1 MNNDSIIIN
10 QTDNTALNRFFGKI
24 YGVVAM
30 GIGLSAL
37 VSFLAVTVFQQ
48 ALVNLLVGGGTMV
61 MMLIM
66 IGQMALVVA
75 ASAMAAKNSP
85 MALPMFLAYSV
96 TNGLTISMI
105 IMFYTAETVALA
117 FLSAALMF
125 VVMAI
130 IGMTTKKNLS
140 AMGQA
145 LRAALWG
152 IIIASIINIFLRSSG
167 MSFIMSIIS
176 VLIFSGLI
184 AYDNQRIRNVFE
196 QTGGNVGQG
205 WVVSMALQLYLDFVN
220 LFLNLLRIF
229 GAINRD

>member
-1 MNNDSIIIN
+1 MNNDSFIIN
-10 QTDNTALNRFFGKI
+10 QVDNTALNRFFGKI

-37 VSFLAVTVFQQ
+37 VSFLAVTVFQS
-48 ALVNLLVGGGTMV
+48 LLLSLLSAGSII

-66 IGQMALVVA
+66 IGQITLVVS

-85 MALPMFLAYSV
+85 MALSMFLAYSV
-96 TNGLTISMI
+96 TNGITISMI
-105 IMFYTAETVALA
+105 LMFYTSETVVLA
-117 FLSAALMF
+117 FVSAALMF
-125 VVMAI
+125 VIMAV
-130 IGMTTKKNLS
+130 IGMTTKKDLS
-140 AMGQA
+140 GIAQA

-152 IIIASIINIFLRSSG
+152 IIIASVINIFLRSSG
-167 MSFIMSIIS
+167 LSFMMSIIS
-176 VLIFSGLI
+176 VLVFSGLI

-205 WVVSMALQLYLDFVN
+205 WVVSMALQLYLDFIN

-229 GAINRD
+229 GGLSRD

>member
-1 MNNDSIIIN
+1 MNNDSVIIN
-10 QTDNTALNRFFGKI
+10 QVDNTALNRFFGRV

-37 VSFLAVTVFQQ
+37 VSFLTVTVFRDALFALMRGGSMLMMIIMIAQI
-48 ALVNLLVGGGTMV
+48 ALVF
-61 MMLIM
+61 
-66 IGQMALVVA
+66 A

-85 MALPMFLAYSV
+85 LALPMFLGYSV
-96 TNGLTISMI
+96 TNGFTLSVVLLA
-105 IMFYTAETVALA
+105 YTGETVALA
-117 FLSAALMF
+117 FVSTALMF
-125 VVMAI
+125 AVMAI

-140 AMGQA
+140 GMAQA

-152 IIIASIINIFLRSSG
+152 VIIASVVNIFLRSSG
-167 MSFIMSIIS
+167 ISFAMSIIS

-184 AYDNQRIRNVFE
+184 AYDNQRIRTVFE

-205 WVVSMALQLYLDFVN
+205 WVVSMGLQLYLDFIN

-229 GAINRD
+229 GNLNRD

>member
-1 MNNDSIIIN
+1 MNNDSVIIN
-10 QTDNTALNRFFGKI
+10 QVDNTALNHFFGRV

-37 VSFLAVTVFQQ
+37 VSFLTVTVFRDALFALMRGGSMLMMIIMIAQI
-48 ALVNLLVGGGTMV
+48 ALVF
-61 MMLIM
+61 
-66 IGQMALVVA
+66 A

-85 MALPMFLAYSV
+85 LALPMFLGYSV
-96 TNGLTISMI
+96 TNGFTLSVVLLA
-105 IMFYTAETVALA
+105 YTGETVALA
-117 FLSAALMF
+117 FVSTALMF
-125 VVMAI
+125 AVMAI

-140 AMGQA
+140 GMAQA

-152 IIIASIINIFLRSSG
+152 VIIASVVNIFLRSSG
-167 MSFIMSIIS
+167 ISFAMSIIS

-184 AYDNQRIRNVFE
+184 AYDNQRIRTVFE

-205 WVVSMALQLYLDFVN
+205 WIVSMALQLYLDFIN

-229 GAINRD
+229 GNLNRD

>member
-1 MNNDSIIIN
+1 MNNDSFIIN
-10 QTDNTALNRFFGKI
+10 QVDNTALNRFFGKI

-48 ALVNLLVGGGTMV
+48 LLYALLSAGSIV
-61 MMLIM
+61 MMLVM
-66 IGQMALVVA
+66 LGQIALVVS
-75 ASAMAAKNSP
+75 ASTMAAKNSP
-85 MALPMFLAYSV
+85 MALPIFLVYSV
-96 TNGLTISMI
+96 TNGLTISMVL
-105 IMFYTAETVALA
+105 MFYTTETVALA

-125 VVMAI
+125 AIMAV

-140 AMGQA
+140 GMAQA

-152 IIIASIINIFLRSSG
+152 ILIASVINIFLRSSG
-167 MSFIMSIIS
+167 ISFAMSIVS
-176 VLIFSGLI
+176 VLVFSGLI
-184 AYDNQRIRNVFE
+184 AYDNQRIRDVFE
-196 QTGGNVGQG
+196 QTGGNVQNG

-229 GAINRD
+229 GMMNRD

>member
-1 MNNDSIIIN
+1 MNNDSVVIN
-10 QTDNTALNRFFGKI
+10 QVDNTALNRFFGRV

-37 VSFLAVTVFQQ
+37 VSFLTVTVFRDALFALMRGGSMLMMIIMIAQI
-48 ALVNLLVGGGTMV
+48 ALVF
-61 MMLIM
+61 
-66 IGQMALVVA
+66 A

-85 MALPMFLAYSV
+85 LALPMFLGYSV
-96 TNGLTISMI
+96 TNGFTLSVVLLA
-105 IMFYTAETVALA
+105 YTGETVALA
-117 FLSAALMF
+117 FVSTALMF
-125 VVMAI
+125 AVMAI

-140 AMGQA
+140 GMAQA

-152 IIIASIINIFLRSSG
+152 VIIASVVNIFLRSSG
-167 MSFIMSIIS
+167 ISFAMSIIS

-184 AYDNQRIRNVFE
+184 AYDNQRIRTVFE

-205 WVVSMALQLYLDFVN
+205 WVVSMALQLYLDFIN

-229 GAINRD
+229 GNLNRD

>member
-1 MNNDSIIIN
+1 MNNDSFIIN
-10 QTDNTALNRFFGKI
+10 QVDNTALNRFFGKI

-37 VSFLAVTVFQQ
+37 VSFLAVTVFQS
-48 ALVNLLVGGGTMV
+48 LLLSLLSAGSII

-66 IGQMALVVA
+66 IGQIALVVS

-96 TNGLTISMI
+96 TNGITISMI
-105 IMFYTAETVALA
+105 LMFYTSETVVLA
-117 FLSAALMF
+117 FVSAVLMF
-125 VVMAI
+125 AIMAV
-130 IGMTTKKNLS
+130 IGMTTKKDLS
-140 AMGQA
+140 GMAQA

-152 IIIASIINIFLRSSG
+152 IIIASVINIFLRSSG
-167 MSFIMSIIS
+167 LSFMMSIIS
-176 VLIFSGLI
+176 VLVFSGLI

-205 WVVSMALQLYLDFVN
+205 WVVSMALQLYLDFIN

-229 GAINRD
+229 GGLSRD

>member
-1 MNNDSIIIN
+1 MNNDSFIIN
-10 QTDNTALNRFFGKI
+10 QVDNTALNRFFGKI

-37 VSFLAVTVFQQ
+37 VSFLAVTVFQS
-48 ALVNLLVGGGTMV
+48 LLLSLLSVGSII

-66 IGQMALVVA
+66 IGQIALVVS

-96 TNGLTISMI
+96 TNGITISMI
-105 IMFYTAETVALA
+105 LMFYTSETVVLA
-117 FLSAALMF
+117 FVSAALMF
-125 VVMAI
+125 VIMAV
-130 IGMTTKKNLS
+130 IGMTTKKDLS
-140 AMGQA
+140 GMAQA

-152 IIIASIINIFLRSSG
+152 IIIASVINIFLRSSG
-167 MSFIMSIIS
+167 LSFMMSIIS
-176 VLIFSGLI
+176 VLVFSGLI

-205 WVVSMALQLYLDFVN
+205 WVVSMALQLYLDFIN

-229 GAINRD
+229 GGLSRD

>member
-1 MNNDSIIIN
+1 MNNDSFIIN
-10 QTDNTALNRFFGKI
+10 QVDNTALNRFFGKI

-37 VSFLAVTVFQQ
+37 VSFLAVTVFQS
-48 ALVNLLVGGGTMV
+48 LLLSLLSAGSII

-66 IGQMALVVA
+66 IGQIALVVS

-96 TNGLTISMI
+96 TNGITISMI
-105 IMFYTAETVALA
+105 LMFYTSETVVLA
-117 FLSAALMF
+117 FVSATLMF
-125 VVMAI
+125 AIMAV
-130 IGMTTKKNLS
+130 IGMTTKKDLS
-140 AMGQA
+140 GMAQA

-152 IIIASIINIFLRSSG
+152 IIIASVINIFLRSSG
-167 MSFIMSIIS
+167 LSFMMSIIS
-176 VLIFSGLI
+176 VLVFSGLI

-205 WVVSMALQLYLDFVN
+205 WVVSMALQLYLDFIN

-229 GAINRD
+229 GGLSRD

>member
-1 MNNDSIIIN
+1 MNKDSFIIN
-10 QTDNTALNRFFGKI
+10 QVDNTALNRFFGKI

-48 ALVNLLVGGGTMV
+48 LLYSLLSAGSIV
-61 MMLIM
+61 MMLVM
-66 IGQMALVVA
+66 LGQIALVVS
-75 ASAMAAKNSP
+75 ASTMAAKNSP
-85 MALPMFLAYSV
+85 MALPIFLVYSV
-96 TNGLTISMI
+96 TNGLTISMVL
-105 IMFYTAETVALA
+105 MFYTTETVALA

-125 VVMAI
+125 AIMAV

-140 AMGQA
+140 GMAQA

-152 IIIASIINIFLRSSG
+152 ILIASVINIFLRSSG
-167 MSFIMSIIS
+167 ISFAMSIVS
-176 VLIFSGLI
+176 VLVFSGLI
-184 AYDNQRIRNVFE
+184 AYDNQRIRDVFE
-196 QTGGNVGQG
+196 QTGGNVQNG

-229 GAINRD
+229 GMMNRD

>member
-1 MNNDSIIIN
+1 MNNDSFIIN
-10 QTDNTALNRFFGKI
+10 QVDNTALNRFFGKI

-48 ALVNLLVGGGTMV
+48 LLYALLSAGSIV
-61 MMLIM
+61 MMLVM
-66 IGQMALVVA
+66 LGQIALVVT
-75 ASAMAAKNSP
+75 ASTMAAKNSP

-96 TNGLTISMI
+96 TNGLTISMVL
-105 IMFYTAETVALA
+105 MFYTTETVALA

-125 VVMAI
+125 AIMAV

-140 AMGQA
+140 GMAQA

-152 IIIASIINIFLRSSG
+152 MMIASVINIFLRSSG
-167 MSFIMSIIS
+167 ISFAMSIVS
-176 VLIFSGLI
+176 VLVFSGLI
-184 AYDNQRIRNVFE
+184 AYDNQRIRDVFE
-196 QTGGNVGQG
+196 QTGGNVQNG

-229 GAINRD
+229 GMMNRD

>member
-1 MNNDSIIIN
+1 MNNDSVVIN
-10 QTDNTALNRFFGKI
+10 QVDNTALNRFFGRV

-37 VSFLAVTVFQQ
+37 VSFLTVTVFRDALFALMRGGSMLMMIIMIAQI
-48 ALVNLLVGGGTMV
+48 ALVF
-61 MMLIM
+61 
-66 IGQMALVVA
+66 A

-85 MALPMFLAYSV
+85 LALPMFLGYSV
-96 TNGLTISMI
+96 TNGFTLSVVLLA
-105 IMFYTAETVALA
+105 YTGETVALA
-117 FLSAALMF
+117 FVSTALMF
-125 VVMAI
+125 AVMAI

-140 AMGQA
+140 GMAQA

-152 IIIASIINIFLRSSG
+152 VIIASVVNIFLRSSG
-167 MSFIMSIIS
+167 ISFAMSIIS

-184 AYDNQRIRNVFE
+184 AYDNQRIRTVFE

-205 WVVSMALQLYLDFVN
+205 WIVSMALQLYLDFIN

-229 GAINRD
+229 GNLNRD

>member
-1 MNNDSIIIN
+1 MNNDSVIIN
-10 QTDNTALNRFFGKI
+10 QVDNTALNRFFGRV

-37 VSFLAVTVFQQ
+37 VSFLTVTVFRDALFALMRGGSMLMMIIMIAQI
-48 ALVNLLVGGGTMV
+48 ALVF
-61 MMLIM
+61 
-66 IGQMALVVA
+66 A

-85 MALPMFLAYSV
+85 LALPMFLGYSV
-96 TNGLTISMI
+96 TNGFTLSVVLLA
-105 IMFYTAETVALA
+105 YTGETVALA
-117 FLSAALMF
+117 FVSTALMF
-125 VVMAI
+125 AVMAI

-140 AMGQA
+140 GMAQA

-152 IIIASIINIFLRSSG
+152 VIIASVVNIFLRSSG
-167 MSFIMSIIS
+167 ISFAMSIIS

-184 AYDNQRIRNVFE
+184 AYDNQRIRTVFE

-205 WVVSMALQLYLDFVN
+205 WVVSMALQLYLDFIN

-229 GAINRD
+229 GNLNRD